1 MKRLLPIMCASVLA
15 AILCGC
21 SSAAEDQEGSNAV
34 EEPDS
39 IEASIALGES
49 EGVEAVS
56 VEDFSS
62 VVQGDAANAIE
73 EDASFEGET
82 FESTGDDENA
92 LRVSGAV
99 VSLLD
104 VVVNK
109 SAGSSSS
116 VENGDSYGLNAGL
129 LAVNGAELTIEGST
143 ILTSAQ
149 NGNGVF
155 GFGSG
160 TTIAISNSTI
170 STMSDDSSG
179 IRAAAGASVVVSELA
194 VETSGD
200 SSPAIATGL
209 GGGTVTVYGGSFVSK
224 GSDSPAISSLSEVV
238 AFNATLTAQGSEALL
253 IEDGSSISLTN
264 CAVTSNFVLANGDGD
279 GEDEEESASAVVIR
293 GSSAEDDAEEADAGG
308 SDEAETAEAE
318 TAEEAATFSMSGGSL
333 TGSGSLIR
341 VEGVVCSIEL
351 SDVDLSGNEEGSTL
365 LEVVGVDLGSS
376 LAEGAEAEGAQV
388 ELVAEAQV
396 LVGDVT
402 VDDVS
407 TLSLVL
413 AEGSSFTG
421 TVNIVDSE
429 TGAEAVEGNASV
441 VVEEGCTWI
450 LTGDCSLSSLTNNGS
465 IDYNGYSITM
475 ADGTVLSA

>member
-73 EDASFEGET
+73 EDASYEGET

-238 AFNATLTAQGSEALL
+238 AFNATLTAQSSEALL

-308 SDEAETAEAE
+308 GDEAE

-475 ADGTVLSA
+475 TDGTVLSA

>member
-1 MKRLLPIMCASVLA
+1 MKRLLPIACASVLA

-21 SSAAEDQEGSNAV
+21 SSAAEDQEGSSAV

-39 IEASIALGES
+39 IEASISLGES
-49 EGVEAVS
+49 EGVEAVA

-62 VVQGDAANAIE
+62 VVQGDAATAIE
-73 EDASFEGET
+73 ENGSFEGET

-92 LRVSGAV
+92 LRVSSAV

-160 TTIAISNSTI
+160 TTIVISDSTI

-179 IRAAAGASVVVSELA
+179 IRAAAGASLVASDLA

-209 GGGTVTVYGGSFVSK
+209 GGGTVTVYGGSFVSE
-224 GSDSPAISSLSEVV
+224 GSDSPAILSSSEVA
-238 AFNATLTAQGSEALL
+238 AFNATLTARGSEALL
-253 IEDGSSISLTN
+253 IEGGSSIALTN
-264 CAVTSNFVLANGDGD
+264 CAVTSSYVLADGEDGDGD
-279 GEDEEESASAVVIR
+279 GEGGEEGAAAVVIR
-293 GSSAEDDAEEADAGG
+293 GSSAEDDAEEADAEGV
-308 SDEAETAEAE
+308 DEEEADG
-318 TAEEAATFSMSGGSL
+318 EAATFSMSGGSL

-341 VEGVVCSIEL
+341 VEGVACSIEL
-351 SDVDLSGNEEGSTL
+351 SDVDLSGNEEGGTL
-365 LEVVGVDLGSS
+365 LEVVGVGLGGS
-376 LAEGAEAEGAQV
+376 LAEGTEADGAQV
-388 ELVAEAQV
+388 ELVAEGQV
-396 LVGDVT
+396 LEGDVT